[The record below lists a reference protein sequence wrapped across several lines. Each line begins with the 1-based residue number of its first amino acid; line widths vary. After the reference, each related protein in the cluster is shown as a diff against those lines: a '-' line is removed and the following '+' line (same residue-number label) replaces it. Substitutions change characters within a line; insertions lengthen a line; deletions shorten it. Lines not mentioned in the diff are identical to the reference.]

1 MGNITETT
9 LLFILTTI
17 GAAMMGTFA
26 IIVRMKAIKKPAT
39 VKKIIIPPLM
49 MSTGFLMFLYEPT
62 HLPIARIIAPLMV
75 GAAASYLLIRTSR
88 FEIHNGD
95 IYMKRSKL
103 FIFLLM
109 GLLLVRVLIKLIIG
123 EQIHLPQLAGMFFLL
138 AYGMILPWRIA
149 MLFMFKKK
157 QQEINT
163 PIMDVPMRERT

>member
-9 LLFILTTI
+9 LIFILTTI

-26 IIVRMKAIKKPAT
+26 IIVRMKAIKKPAS
-39 VKKIIIPPLM
+39 VKKIIIPPIM

-62 HLPIARIIAPLMV
+62 HLPLARIVTPLMV

-103 FIFLLM
+103 FIFLLL
-109 GLLLVRVLIKLIIG
+109 GLLIVRVLIKLVMG
-123 EQIHLPQLAGMFFLL
+123 EQIHLAQMAGMFFLL

-149 MLFMFKKK
+149 MLLMFRKK
-157 QQEINT
+157 QQEVNE
-163 PIMDVPMRERT
+163 PIMDIPMRERT

>member
-9 LLFILTTI
+9 LIFILTTI

-26 IIVRMKAIKKPAT
+26 IIVRMKAIKKPAS
-39 VKKIIIPPLM
+39 VKKIIIPPIM

-62 HLPIARIIAPLMV
+62 HLPLARIVAPLMV

-103 FIFLLM
+103 FIFLLL
-109 GLLLVRVLIKLIIG
+109 GLLIVRVLIKLVMG
-123 EQIHLPQLAGMFFLL
+123 EQIHLAQMAGMFFLL

-149 MLFMFKKK
+149 MLLMFRKK
-157 QQEINT
+157 QQEVNE
-163 PIMDVPMRERT
+163 PIMDIPVRERT